1 MTLYSI
7 LSGQLVAIEAEPVG
21 TCLARVTV
29 AGVLPVG
36 RKVVTGDRWSTTP
49 EGAWTAEAH
58 RLDQQADRAAHRA
71 RAASIEAERLTVQAG
86 VAMERAREVRG
97 QG

>member
-1 MTLYSI
+1 MTLHAI
-7 LSGQLVAIEAEPVG
+7 VSGTLVTAEAVPLG
-21 TCLARVTV
+21 DHCARITS
-29 AGVLPVG
+29 GHLPVG
-36 RKVVTGDRWSTTP
+36 RRVVLGERWHLSP
-49 EGAWTAEAH
+49 ADAWTAEAH

-71 RAASIEAERLTVQAG
+71 RAASIEAERLTVQAR

>member
-1 MTLYSI
+1 MTLHAI
-7 LSGQLVAIEAEPVG
+7 LSGQLVAIEAVPLG
-21 TCLARVTV
+21 DHLARIT
-29 AGVLPVG
+29 AGHAPVG
-36 RKVVTGDRWSTTP
+36 RRVVLGERWHLSP
-49 EGAWTAEAH
+49 ADAWTAEAH
-58 RLDQQADRAAHRA
+58 RLDREADRAAHRA

>member
-1 MTLYSI
+1 MTLHAI
-7 LSGQLVAIEAEPVG
+7 LSGTLVTAEAVPLG
-21 TCLARVTV
+21 DHLARIT
-29 AGVLPVG
+29 AGHLPVG
-36 RKVVTGDRWSTTP
+36 RRVVVGERWHLSP
-49 EGAWTAEAH
+49 ADAWTAEAH
-58 RLDQQADRAAHRA
+58 RLDREADRAAHRA

>member
-1 MTLYSI
+1 MTLHAI
-7 LSGQLVAIEAEPVG
+7 LSGTLVTAEAVPLG
-21 TCLARVTV
+21 DHLARITSGH
-29 AGVLPVG
+29 APVG
-36 RKVVTGDRWSTTP
+36 RRVVLGERWHLSP
-49 EGAWTAEAH
+49 ADAWTAEAH
-58 RLDQQADRAAHRA
+58 RLDREADRAAHRA